1 MEEEVHFLWSSFW
14 SCCCLCLPCFWTA
27 WLLKVLHEW
36 SSMFPWCRFFGLKR
50 MLIGQ
55 LINLKLDWLQ
65 KATIKSKVLI
75 FSETFSLV
83 VKPVTIRLILTLAL
97 TNQWKLFQLDMN
109 NAFLNGFLN
118 EIVYMSQPPGFKA
131 SDPSLVCK
139 LKKETF
145 VWSQAG
151 PKAVVWKTAVDSHSV
166 WICC

>member
-1 MEEEVHFLWSSFW
+1 M
-14 SCCCLCLPCFWTA
+14 
-27 WLLKVLHEW
+27 
-36 SSMFPWCRFFGLKR
+36 
-50 MLIGQ
+50 
-55 LINLKLDWLQ
+55 
-65 KATIKSKVLI
+65 
-75 FSETFSLV
+75 

-151 PKAVVWKTAVDSHSV
+151 PKAVV
-166 WICC
+166 